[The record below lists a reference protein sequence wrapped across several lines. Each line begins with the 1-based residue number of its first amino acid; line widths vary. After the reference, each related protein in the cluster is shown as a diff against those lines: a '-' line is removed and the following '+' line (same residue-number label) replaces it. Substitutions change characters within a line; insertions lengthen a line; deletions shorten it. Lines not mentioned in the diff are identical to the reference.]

1 MTVRLAFVTFLAVV
15 VIGPVQGAPHDIQA
29 TITAHGLDN
38 NAPQATD
45 GTPHGGHSHS
55 HMHDRGHLS
64 HHHHHAH
71 DISQE
76 LGIWQH
82 LPKIFRADQQGGV
95 PLALKVA
102 AAVLLC
108 GEAIV
113 GMMVPLL
120 VSHMHTHQWWMGL
133 LNAFSGGVFLAAGL
147 MHLIPHCQEAQQA
160 VDLSR
165 WGLPAEYPLYLL
177 LVSLGYLLVLMVERV
192 VFERSKEA
200 DHSCT
205 QAEQFVS
212 VGKCETISI
221 EHLRVTWCTSQGHS
235 HGGHSHSHDHE
246 RAHVHSPLK
255 HHSSDSE
262 ESNHSSGHTLSGHP
276 RPRDGSA
283 VPRRKRRAKADAEAS
298 AAGADGIA
306 AGTTSCTEPGDLAAS
321 AGSCASPL
329 DQGPETPV
337 LLGGK
342 DAHLAHPA
350 PTFRP
355 LAGLTLLTG
364 MTVHTALECL
374 ALGIITNHAS
384 FMALLVAIASHKA
397 ISALALS
404 ARFVREGA
412 STHQVLAYVGPFCL
426 VPPLSIA
433 FGMWA
438 GQLAPGVH
446 LVLSCFAA
454 GTFLYV
460 GCSEVSGT
468 ASLVTADDWGCS
480 QRVQYCIALLL
491 LLPLLLMLLPL
502 LPLLLPLLLLL
513 PLQVL
518 AEEFEGDVRCGRRL
532 LYMSMRVVSSSRI
545 GKRLRQCD
553 NEPTSP
559 PYLEGNATARPF
571 GLTACYLLGPRPA
584 QPSPAQPSPAQPSP
598 AQPSPA
604 QPSPAQPSPAQPS
617 PAQPSPAQPSPAQP
631 SPAQPSPA
639 QPSPAQPSPAQ
650 PSPAQP
656 SPAQPS
662 PAQPSPAQPSPAQPS
677 PAQPSPA
684 QPSPAQ
690 PSPAQPSPE
699 GWEGVGRLNE
709 VGPRH
714 DGWRERSGV
723 DNEGWTAWLAP
734 RSSQEATPAAASEP
748 GPSTPPPAKRSK
760 RTNAEQAAKPTQP
773 TKGKCKDQGK
783 AARAKPAPQPGGW
796 LDRDCNAAWNMQHI
810 GESRWR
816 PLELC
821 SWPNQAALPAKG
833 KEYPGLGYKRLR
845 DKPPKAQEQ
854 QQPAVAQ

>member
-1 MTVRLAFVTFLAVV
+1 
-15 VIGPVQGAPHDIQA
+15 
-29 TITAHGLDN
+29 
-38 NAPQATD
+38 
-45 GTPHGGHSHS
+45 
-55 HMHDRGHLS
+55 MHDRGHLS

-147 MHLIPHCQEAQQA
+147 MHLIPHCQEAQLA

-177 LVSLGYLLVLMVERV
+177 LVTLGYLLVLMVERV
-192 VFERSKEA
+192 VFE
-200 DHSCT
+200 
-205 QAEQFVS
+205 
-212 VGKCETISI
+212 
-221 EHLRVTWCTSQGHS
+221 GHS
-235 HGGHSHSHDHE
+235 HSGHSHSHDHE
-246 RAHVHSPLK
+246 RPHVHSPLK

-306 AGTTSCTEPGDLAAS
+306 AGTTSCTEPDDLAAP

-329 DQGPETPV
+329 DQGPETPA

-342 DAHLAHPA
+342 EAHLAHPA

-460 GCSEVSGT
+460 GCSEV
-468 ASLVTADDWGCS
+468 
-480 QRVQYCIALLL
+480 
-491 LLPLLLMLLPL
+491 
-502 LPLLLPLLLLL
+502 
-513 PLQVL
+513 L
-518 AEEFEGDVRCGRRL
+518 AEEFEGDVRCGRRDI
-532 LYMSMRVVSSSRI
+532 S
-545 GKRLRQCD
+545 
-553 NEPTSP
+553 
-559 PYLEGNATARPF
+559 
-571 GLTACYLLGPRPA
+571 
-584 QPSPAQPSPAQPSP
+584 
-598 AQPSPA
+598 
-604 QPSPAQPSPAQPS
+604 
-617 PAQPSPAQPSPAQP
+617 
-631 SPAQPSPA
+631 
-639 QPSPAQPSPAQ
+639 
-650 PSPAQP
+650 
-656 SPAQPS
+656 
-662 PAQPSPAQPSPAQPS
+662 
-677 PAQPSPA
+677 
-684 QPSPAQ
+684 
-690 PSPAQPSPE
+690 
-699 GWEGVGRLNE
+699 
-709 VGPRH
+709 
-714 DGWRERSGV
+714 
-723 DNEGWTAWLAP
+723 
-734 RSSQEATPAAASEP
+734 
-748 GPSTPPPAKRSK
+748 
-760 RTNAEQAAKPTQP
+760 
-773 TKGKCKDQGK
+773 
-783 AARAKPAPQPGGW
+783 
-796 LDRDCNAAWNMQHI
+796 AAWA
-810 GESRWR
+810 RWVKFAGVM
-816 PLELC
+816 LAVLLI
-821 SWPNQAALPAKG
+821 AAL
-833 KEYPGLGYKRLR
+833 GLLPHGH
-845 DKPPKAQEQ
+845 
-854 QQPAVAQ
+854 